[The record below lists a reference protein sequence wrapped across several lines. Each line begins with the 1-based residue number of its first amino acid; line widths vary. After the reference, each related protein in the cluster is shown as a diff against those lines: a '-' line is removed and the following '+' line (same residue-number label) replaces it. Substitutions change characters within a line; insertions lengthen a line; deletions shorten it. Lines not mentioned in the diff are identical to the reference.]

1 MLSDGTIRRLV
12 EQDVIGF
19 SPTLYDHQF
28 QPASIDLRLGHQF
41 RVMEGGDDG
50 NTIYTLPR
58 QIGPDQSI
66 HSQMIVPGVPVLAH
80 TLEEIWL
87 PNHIVARVEGKSSWG
102 RKFLMV
108 HMTAGFIDPGFRGQ
122 ITLEILNL
130 SKHPIE
136 LFPGDM
142 ICQISFE
149 TLDQPCTRPYGT
161 KTLQSRYQGQR
172 GPIPAVEREQRST
185 WINQAV
191 GQGVMLKPED
201 MDLPA
206 VKYDGGPVFPGDLL
220 TNDGSTIE

>member
-12 EQDVIGF
+12 KQDVIGF
-19 SPTLYDHQF
+19 SPEIGDSQF

-50 NTIYTLPR
+50 TTLYTLPR
-58 QIGPDQSI
+58 RIGQDQAI
-66 HSQMIVPGVPVLAH
+66 HSQIILPGVPVLAH

-87 PNHIVARVEGKSSWG
+87 PDHIVARVEGKSTWA

-130 SKHPIE
+130 GNHPLE
-136 LFPGDM
+136 LFPGEL
-142 ICQISFE
+142 ICQVSFE
-149 TLDQPCTRPYGT
+149 TLDQPCDRSYGWHG
-161 KTLQSRYQGQR
+161 LGSRYQGQH
-172 GPIPAVEREQRST
+172 GPTPAREHP
-185 WINQAV
+185 
-191 GQGVMLKPED
+191 VM
-201 MDLPA
+201 
-206 VKYDGGPVFPGDLL
+206 KYDGGPVFPMDLL